1 VIPPG
6 KEIQV
11 KIWIQLITA
20 GTILALA
27 VPVAASAAAGKG
39 IAAHGATSIATHHK
53 IGQTTSV
60 KLTSPTPVAPP
71 VTFVQGPPV
80 HPSVESQQQICR
92 TQGAGCTSQQYCDY
106 WKINCNIDPA
116 SGSSADP
123 LSPESRASG
132 GSTTIVDPAEALAQL
147 ENDNCCNPIECMSVV

>member
-1 VIPPG
+1 
-6 KEIQV
+6 V

-39 IAAHGATSIATHHK
+39 IAAHGAKSIATHHK
-53 IGQTTSV
+53 IGHTNSV
-60 KLTSPTPVAPP
+60 KLKRPTPAAPP
-71 VTFVQGPPV
+71 VIFVHRPAVQPI
-80 HPSVESQQQICR
+80 VESQQQICQ

-106 WKINCNIDPA
+106 WKINCNSDPA

-123 LSPESRASG
+123 LSPDGQAGG
-132 GSTTIVDPAEALAQL
+132 GSTTVVDPVEALAQL
-147 ENDNCCNPIECMSVV
+147 ETDNCCDPIECMSLV

>member
-1 VIPPG
+1 
-6 KEIQV
+6 V

-39 IAAHGATSIATHHK
+39 IAAHGAKSIATHHRIGNTTGVK
-53 IGQTTSV
+53 I
-60 KLTSPTPVAPP
+60 TSPTPVAPP
-71 VTFVQGPPV
+71 MIAVQGPAVRPIV
-80 HPSVESQQQICR
+80 GSQQQICQ

-106 WKINCNIDPA
+106 WKINCSSDPA

-123 LSPESRASG
+123 LSPDGKAGG
-132 GSTTIVDPAEALAQL
+132 GSTTVVDPAEALAQL
-147 ENDNCCNPIECMSVV
+147 ENDNCCDPIACMSLV